1 MNDGF
6 FFFDTNEVFLNVFNF
21 FLLKVSKVQK
31 FSEKY
36 IVRNNSNWHW
46 GMRLWFWYW
55 RDMYFSLN
63 IFFCPIWICVQFSNY
78 HGLGYS
84 VIRYLWSTNFVQTL
98 SCCLSNAYN
107 NPLSNFEIP
116 FVRWVKWFR
125 KCPVV
130 NQVGGVV
137 QSWERYGPYL
147 QSACI
152 PKCGQYHQVF
162 RIPGLRPWHLSEVG
176 REQWELFSLSNQ
188 M

>member
-1 MNDGF
+1 M
-6 FFFDTNEVFLNVFNF
+6 FLNVFNF

-36 IVRNNSNWHW
+36 IVRNNSNWHR

-55 RDMYFSLN
+55 RDMFFSLN
-63 IFFCPIWICVQFSNY
+63 IFFVPSEFVYSFLIIMDWVIQS
-78 HGLGYS
+78 LGIYGAPT
-84 VIRYLWSTNFVQTL
+84 LCQTL

-116 FVRWVKWFR
+116 FVRWVKWVR
-125 KCPVV
+125 KCPEVS
-130 NQVGGVV
+130 QVGGVV
-137 QSWERYGPYL
+137 QSWERYGPHL

-152 PKCGQYHQVF
+152 LKCGQYHQVF

-176 REQWELFSLSNQ
+176 RGQWELFSLSNQ